1 MYFSEINIYLWLKRY
16 CKVAIILYCIYIC
29 TVKHFKFYFMVQGN
43 FYRLKTDWIK
53 ELADGSLSKVKTE
66 ELILAESY
74 SEVEKMAYAIAEDQ
88 QRTQHGPISY
98 EIVKTKISDILYN
111 DVLVSENT
119 IEGKVENYFEQSDDN
134 GAGLYSVKVVTFILD
149 EKGNEKKQTDT
160 YYVPAFSNN
169 DAYQAICDYMVGSTS
184 DYVIR
189 DIKFDK
195 AEAIFW
201 DEETHKSKKN
211 EFAGI

>member
-1 MYFSEINIYLWLKRY
+1 
-16 CKVAIILYCIYIC
+16 
-29 TVKHFKFYFMVQGN
+29 MVQGN

-88 QRTQHGPISY
+88 QRTQHGPMSY

-119 IEGKVENYFEQSDDN
+119 IEGKVENYFEQSDDS
-134 GAGLYSVKVVTFILD
+134 GAGLYSVKVVTFVLD

-169 DAYQAICDYMVGSTS
+169 DANQAIQDYMAGSTS